1 MVKLAKNAK
10 LFLNTE
16 STSYIETDKT
26 GRPTAWVGKDA
37 VNLFRLRMI
46 LNGLRLEVRTGG
58 KMRLTAKAP
67 KMTTIVKQ
75 EFGLKGNRE
84 SLLDQFEALMEV
96 IGNPEHHG
104 IRVVTQEERQG
115 EREAALATAELVTR

>member
-16 STSYIETDKT
+16 STSYIETDAK
-26 GRPTAWVGKDA
+26 GVPTAWVGKDA

-46 LNGLRLEVRTGG
+46 LSGLRMEVRTGG
-58 KMRLTAKAP
+58 MMRLTAKAP
-67 KMTTIVKQ
+67 KCTTIVKR

-84 SLLDQFEALMEV
+84 SLLAQFEAIMEV
-96 IGNPEHHG
+96 IGNPEAHG
-104 IRVVTQEERQG
+104 IKVITRED
-115 EREAALATAELVTR
+115 REAGAYDTPMA